1 VVGFTAV
8 AASSYA
14 ASTFTDAAVDSL
26 FGDNKGVAHVAAEG
40 TDAVVPDF
48 ISDDVG
54 RDLSK
59 VHDLAKQM
67 DKDIQKA
74 LGK

>member
-1 VVGFTAV
+1 
-8 AASSYA
+8 
-14 ASTFTDAAVDSL
+14 L
-26 FGDNKGVAHVAAEG
+26 FEDNKGVAHVAAEG

-67 DKDIQKA
+67 DKDVQKA
-74 LGK
+74 SGK